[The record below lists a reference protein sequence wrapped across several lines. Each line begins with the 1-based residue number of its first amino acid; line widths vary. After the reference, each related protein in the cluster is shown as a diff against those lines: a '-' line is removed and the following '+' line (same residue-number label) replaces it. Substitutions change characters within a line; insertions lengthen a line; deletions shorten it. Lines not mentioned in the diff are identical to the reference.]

1 MKKKVMAI
9 IAMIIVVVLLIGTV
23 VYGVIQKLTYK
34 VNHPIATMTV
44 EGYSEPIVIELY
56 PEYAQNTVK
65 NFIALSENGFYN
77 GLTFH
82 RIEEYI
88 IQGGDPK
95 GDGTGSPTLS
105 AIDTSIAK
113 DSDQDTEYTIPGEF
127 KANGYENP
135 LSHEVGVIS
144 MARSNYGVSELLEES
159 YNSGGSQFFICTKY
173 CPNFNGQYAAFGKVI
188 SGMETVEAISKVKL
202 AVDKDEETGEE
213 TQTTKP
219 EHDVKISSVT
229 IEKNGVD
236 YGKPETLPLFDY
248 SSWYLQT
255 YYGN

>member
-82 RIEEYI
+82 RIEDYV
-88 IQGGDPK
+88 IQGGDPN

-113 DSDQDTEYTIPGEF
+113 ESDQDTEYTIPGEF

-202 AVDKDEETGEE
+202 AVRRRNRRRNSNNKTRA
-213 TQTTKP
+213 
-219 EHDVKISSVT
+219 
-229 IEKNGVD
+229 
-236 YGKPETLPLFDY
+236 
-248 SSWYLQT
+248 
-255 YYGN
+255 